1 MHSVPMACPHPVLSS
16 AQNSSAPWRPLLR
29 PHLPHVHPSHGSQH
43 LLLLF
48 LTSLAPAVSTAAVNQ
63 YVLNTSA
70 PLPHSPPACLP
81 GEPSSVAALEW
92 LRAAGENRISKAA
105 LHTQPGILPHCSGYP
120 TFPLSA
126 RVRSYP
132 SSASNA
138 RTSAWSSLDSSQ

>member
-1 MHSVPMACPHPVLSS
+1 MACPHPVLSS

-105 LHTQPGILPHCSGYP
+105 PPHTAWHP
-120 TFPLSA
+120 TSLLRVSYFSPLCKGQ
-126 RVRSYP
+126 VVP
-132 SSASNA
+132 LL
-138 RTSAWSSLDSSQ
+138 SLECKNFCLELTGQ